1 MGRFAV
7 RLVLV
12 LALLSASAFALY
24 ALGLARFEAPGPLR
38 KDLAL
43 VLPKGDGVGA
53 IAERLAQARVLANP
67 TLFAI
72 VVRLSGN
79 TRRLRAGEYL
89 FPAGASGRH
98 VMDILISG
106 ATVAHRLTVAEGLM
120 TSQVMALVAAAEGLE
135 GELPEAPPEGALLPE
150 TYHYG
155 YGGSRGELIARMARA
170 MERTRDELWQER
182 APNLP
187 FADPSE
193 ALVLASIVEKETS
206 RAEERAHIAG
216 VFINRL
222 RRGMRLQSDPTVAY
236 GISAGKPLQRKLSR
250 ADLGHQSPYNT
261 YLIGGLPPGPIANP
275 GRAAIAAVLNPLET
289 TDLYFV
295 ADGKG
300 GHAFAGTLK
309 QHDRNV
315 ARWRRAQKKAR

>member
-7 RLVLV
+7 RLILV
-12 LALLSASAFALY
+12 MALLSASAFALY
-24 ALGLARFEAPGPLR
+24 GLGLARFEAQGPLR
-38 KDLAL
+38 KELAL

-53 IAERLAQARVLANP
+53 IAERLVQAGVLADP

-72 VVRLSGN
+72 AVRLSGS

-89 FPAGASGRH
+89 FPAAASGRQ

-106 ATVAHRLTVAEGLM
+106 ATVARRLTVAEGLM

-155 YGGSRGELIARMARA
+155 YGSSRGELIARMARA
-170 MERTRDELWQER
+170 MERTHDELWQER

-236 GISAGKPLQRKLSR
+236 GISAGKPLQRKLTR

-275 GRAAIAAVLNPLET
+275 GRAAIAAALNPLET
-289 TDLYFV
+289 QDLYFV

-300 GHAFAGTLK
+300 GHAFAGTLLE
-309 QHDRNV
+309 HDRNV
-315 ARWRRAQKKAR
+315 AQWRRVQKKAR